1 MVERNNIFGQD
12 NNEKIFRFSE
22 PSGFI
27 PLSSYV
33 PISKDI
39 RPVRKKIN
47 HSDITNVPS
56 FSVYEGDYLIKTA
69 LNKKSFF
76 SCAKDTVF
84 KMFKLLS
91 GFSSVNSGKNS
102 KTADKKTDLH
112 NSLNEAV

>member
-1 MVERNNIFGQD
+1 MVERNNIFRQE
-12 NNEKIFRFSE
+12 NNGKIFRFSE
-22 PSGFI
+22 PSDFI

-39 RPVRKKIN
+39 KPVRKKIN
-47 HSDITNVPS
+47 HSDVTNVSS

-69 LNKKSFF
+69 INKKSFF

-84 KMFKLLS
+84 KMFKLLF
-91 GFSSVNSGKNS
+91 GFSFVNSGKNS